1 MHTKT
6 NTPRE
11 RPVTLIHHAANCD
24 SKAPSNSLSAI
35 KGCLSAGAAF
45 VEIDVLP
52 LADGSF
58 ALLHDP
64 NLAEDTDGEG
74 NAAQM
79 TCDQIKNLH
88 YLNDRSVTNE
98 KIGFLEGAVDLL
110 AQFPNTRRLQ
120 LDFKPFSPLT
130 ESTLKNFLS
139 IIEPVMDRVQVSSV
153 ADWALRDLSN
163 AAPELSLGFDPLLY
177 LDLVEETPR
186 PEKIPPF
193 RVGAYGLLDDH
204 PLAAIQWGSLGDYF
218 EARAKALLV
227 QATHAYE
234 WYIRAEILKMALDTG
249 FDWISFLHDHGSI
262 VDGWTIDVSQP
273 EQIALAQFLVDRGID
288 ELTTDHPS
296 ELAAKLNSDTIF

>member
-1 MHTKT
+1 MHTET

-24 SKAPSNSLSAI
+24 RQAPPNSLSAI
-35 KGCLSAGAAF
+35 KNCLSAGAAF
-45 VEIDVLP
+45 IEIDVLP

-64 NLAEDTDGEG
+64 NLAEDTDGQG

-79 TCDQIKNLH
+79 TRDQIKNLY

-110 AQFPNTRRLQ
+110 AQFPNTHRLQ

-130 ESTLKNFLS
+130 ESALQNFLS

-153 ADWALRDLSN
+153 ADWALRALAS

-186 PEKIPPF
+186 PDNIPPF
-193 RVGAYGLLDDH
+193 RVGAYGVLDDH
-204 PLAAIQWGSLGDYF
+204 PLAAFQWGSLGDYF
-218 EARAKALLV
+218 KARAKALLV
-227 QATHAYE
+227 LVPHAYE
-234 WYIRAEILKMALDTG
+234 WYIRAEVLKMALDAG
-249 FDWISFLHDHGSI
+249 FDWISFLHDHGAI

-296 ELAAKLNSDTIF
+296 KLAAKLNSDTIY